1 MKVESVTGEDGE
13 TERRADAMKVQL
25 RKDVDAWAKARREPS
40 RGISAEPATTVEK
53 PVPTPRIARAVRDAA
68 APAAGKPQGAPS
80 KPFTM
85 SYGGETPKDYVKY
98 MISRGVR

>member
-40 RGISAEPATTVEK
+40 RIRPD
-53 PVPTPRIARAVRDAA
+53 RARCRHAKSV
-68 APAAGKPQGAPS
+68 
-80 KPFTM
+80 
-85 SYGGETPKDYVKY
+85 
-98 MISRGVR
+98 SR